1 MTIFRQPR
9 RVYHGWSSQLF
20 GLRLERHHIRRFPAF
35 GLGTA
40 SAEPAYEFDPVIDGG
55 LLATTAA
62 ISLVERKLL
71 PRDSTVSPMCSLT
84 PDGLCDPADLH
95 PLDAAVVG
103 RWNED
108 WALAT
113 DVALVGSMTL
123 PYAILALDSLRI
135 KDGQGFRSFAVDSA
149 IVMESYLISNV
160 AVVTLKYAMRRP
172 RPTQYTNQAPAE
184 LFGQLEHQLSFPSGH
199 SAAVASAM
207 SATTLTYWL
216 RHPESPGRWALLASS
231 VGMTSLTAVGR
242 VQAGKHFPDK
252 SPVFGCAIASSFHG
266 CTGCE
271 APTICQLGSWWRSHA
286 SQR

>member
-1 MTIFRQPR
+1 
-9 RVYHGWSSQLF
+9 
-20 GLRLERHHIRRFPAF
+20 
-35 GLGTA
+35 
-40 SAEPAYEFDPVIDGG
+40 
-55 LLATTAA
+55 
-62 ISLVERKLL
+62 
-71 PRDSTVSPMCSLT
+71 
-84 PDGLCDPADLH
+84 
-95 PLDAAVVG
+95 
-103 RWNED
+103 
-108 WALAT
+108 
-113 DVALVGSMTL
+113 MTL

-242 VQAGKHFPDK
+242 VQAGKHFPSD
-252 SPVFGCAIASSFHG
+252 VVTGALLGGAIGLIVPWLHRADSKLQPSVSWAPGGGVMLLSGDLGPHPASDTRRLSLSAHPIVHPNG
-266 CTGCE
+266 
-271 APTICQLGSWWRSHA
+271 HA
-286 SQR
+286 ITQESRPIQTNYR